1 IKKWRMKAGFN
12 LPEAWKILKFA
23 KRDGVQILHS
33 HGYKFNLL
41 MGIWPRS
48 LRKAPLISTL
58 HGYVGARKFT
68 KMWLYELLDKVILKR
83 TEAVVIVS
91 AHMRSIKAVKKIKDN
106 KIVLIENGI
115 ACDEGRSAKGE
126 LSQDVLNFIKKRN
139 KSIGAVGRLSKE
151 KGLENLIKALKI
163 VVNENL
169 DVGLLIVGEGS
180 ERSRLEKLV
189 STLNLEEHVYFSGYL
204 SNPLDYM
211 RFIDCLIMASL
222 TEGLPIT
229 LLETMWVGTPVVATS
244 VGGIPSVLAEGR
256 YGVLVEPGN
265 INQLAEAITK
275 VLRADDLELIRSSE
289 EGRKRIREC
298 YSSQVMAEKY

>member
-126 LSQDVLNFIKKRN
+126 LIQDVLNYIMKSK
-139 KSIGAVGRLSKE
+139 KSIVAIVRLFTKTAHI
-151 KGLENLIKALKI
+151 NLIMSLK
-163 VVNENL
+163 
-169 DVGLLIVGEGS
+169 S
-180 ERSRLEKLV
+180 
-189 STLNLEEHVYFSGYL
+189 
-204 SNPLDYM
+204 
-211 RFIDCLIMASL
+211 
-222 TEGLPIT
+222 
-229 LLETMWVGTPVVATS
+229 
-244 VGGIPSVLAEGR
+244 
-256 YGVLVEPGN
+256 
-265 INQLAEAITK
+265 
-275 VLRADDLELIRSSE
+275 
-289 EGRKRIREC
+289 
-298 YSSQVMAEKY
+298 